1 VVIVLGAM
9 TVLRS
14 QPPSLNNL
22 TFDYFA
28 RVLRPGDGLMA
39 LQNSAVLALIA
50 ATIATLVGV
59 ACALA
64 IARRERT
71 AVTARRVVDL
81 LGVAP
86 DTIPTIVLVIGF
98 IFLWNARWLP
108 VTPYNTRGMLI
119 LAYAV
124 IALPMVLQSVKA
136 ARSGVDDRLLEA
148 AAAAGATSVQT
159 FWRIMI
165 PLLVPGIVSGWLL
178 AFLLS
183 LREVVASSMI
193 RPPTLDLLSPWIISE
208 FDQGHRAEA
217 MAMTV
222 IGVLGSTVVLVV
234 VELWRRRINAARLA

>member
-1 VVIVLGAM
+1 
-9 TVLRS
+9 
-14 QPPSLNNL
+14 
-22 TFDYFA
+22 
-28 RVLRPGDGLMA
+28 
-39 LQNSAVLALIA
+39 
-50 ATIATLVGV
+50 
-59 ACALA
+59 
-64 IARRERT
+64 
-71 AVTARRVVDL
+71 
-81 LGVAP
+81 
-86 DTIPTIVLVIGF
+86 
-98 IFLWNARWLP
+98 
-108 VTPYNTRGMLI
+108 
-119 LAYAV
+119 
-124 IALPMVLQSVKA
+124 
-136 ARSGVDDRLLEA
+136 
-148 AAAAGATSVQT
+148 VQT